1 MIEDLRKELL
11 DAQDRLQQLFDAIG
25 SSDCPFDLPAIVQ
38 AMIDDFEARWGDGSS
53 VLKFK
58 YGHHGTGKGQPC
70 GYKREQILAFTL
82 DPRMVALPSVQEE
95 EEDKVWTVLQ
105 DRLEELLKEND
116 QTTDKS
122 TKAAGAV
129 DAEAQQSSCSAGTSS
144 GARVKKRP
152 KIGLLQARADVDA
165 ASARAERELLQFREF
180 AGIQMR
186 TADGELT
193 DDAKTNPL
201 DWWKKWGSKFPNLAQ
216 LARRYLAMP
225 ATSAPV
231 ERLFSV
237 AGLVAT
243 AKRNR
248 LDPETVSL
256 LVFVHEA
263 LDQLCR
269 SAAGS
274 TLRLC

>member
-1 MIEDLRKELL
+1 MK
-11 DAQDRLQQLFDAIG
+11 
-25 SSDCPFDLPAIVQ
+25 
-38 AMIDDFEARWGDGSS
+38 
-53 VLKFK
+53 
-58 YGHHGTGKGQPC
+58 
-70 GYKREQILAFTL
+70 
-82 DPRMVALPSVQEE
+82 EE
-95 EEDKVWTVLQ
+95 EEDKI
-105 DRLEELLKEND
+105 
-116 QTTDKS
+116 
-122 TKAAGAV
+122 

-243 AKRNR
+243 AKRSR
-248 LDPETVSL
+248 LAPSTVSL
-256 LVFVHEA
+256 LVFLHEA
-263 LDQLCR
+263 LPISRGLEVDSMLK
-269 SAAGS
+269 SLDHDS
-274 TLRLC
+274 DDSDEVMMMDES

>member
-1 MIEDLRKELL
+1 
-11 DAQDRLQQLFDAIG
+11 
-25 SSDCPFDLPAIVQ
+25 
-38 AMIDDFEARWGDGSS
+38 MIDDFEARWGDGSS

-70 GYKREQILAFTL
+70 GYKHEQILVFTL
-82 DPRMVALPSVQEE
+82 DPRMVALPSVKEE

-186 TADGELT
+186 TADGGLVTELT
-193 DDAKTNPL
+193 DDANTNPL

-216 LARRYLAMP
+216 LARRYLDSTWP
-225 ATSAPV
+225 CQRPVLLSKDFSRWQVWWLQRRETDLTLKLSRYWFSCTKLLINSA
-231 ERLFSV
+231 
-237 AGLVAT
+237 
-243 AKRNR
+243 
-248 LDPETVSL
+248 
-256 LVFVHEA
+256 
-263 LDQLCR
+263 DQPQAR
-269 SAAGS
+269 
-274 TLRLC
+274 R

>member
-1 MIEDLRKELL
+1 
-11 DAQDRLQQLFDAIG
+11 
-25 SSDCPFDLPAIVQ
+25 
-38 AMIDDFEARWGDGSS
+38 MIDDFEARWGDGSS
-53 VLKFK
+53 VLKFE

-216 LARRYLAMP
+216 LARRYLDSTWP
-225 ATSAPV
+225 CQRPV
-231 ERLFSV
+231 LLSKDFSRWQ
-237 AGLVAT
+237 AWWLQ
-243 AKRNR
+243 RR
-248 LDPETVSL
+248 ETDLTLQLSRYW
-256 LVFVHEA
+256 FSCTK
-263 LDQLCR
+263 LCR

-274 TLRLC
+274 RLRPC